1 MNTLSATL
9 TSVTASEHLSL
20 LTVLVGED
28 PFYLLLAQHCHDP
41 IGTSLTLVFKETEVI
56 LFPRANPHNGEYSPS
71 DGHKNRTRGRIV
83 SHYPPL
89 WGDYSLCV
97 GTHRNVH
104 PFGDTRGGYPL
115 LDGTTQ
121 RNILIK
127 RDPWNLNF

>member
-56 LFPRANPHNGEYSPS
+56 VTTTKTATTANIQRALVRTIEQGKVLSQITLIYQATPIVTLVPTVTLATLLIHEGDEVYWMVQPS
-71 DGHKNRTRGRIV
+71 EI
-83 SHYPPL
+83 
-89 WGDYSLCV
+89 SLLRE
-97 GTHRNVH
+97 TH
-104 PFGDTRGGYPL
+104 G
-115 LDGTTQ
+115 
-121 RNILIK
+121 I
-127 RDPWNLNF
+127 